1 MALSEQQYDRIMES
15 YYENQFNNRA
25 LEQDRKEEIYQKIPR
40 IEEIDNQI
48 ATSSIQA
55 ARAKLLNQD
64 ISIEKIKE
72 DNRTLIAEKNTLL
85 EKNGYPADY
94 LQPIYTCPK
103 CKDTGKINQEY
114 CSCFKQA
121 ALTYLY
127 KQSTIEDKLKSENFD
142 VFCLDYYTKET
153 STQHPTSA
161 YDNAAY
167 ILKQAKAFVD
177 GFDQNGG
184 NLLFYGGT
192 GLGKTFLSNCIA
204 KALLDTNHTVLYQ
217 SSVHLFE
224 DICADVLMK
233 KGNNPNSQELY
244 HYLFDCDLLII
255 DDLGTETKTSFI
267 TSEVYDILNTRMRE
281 NKSTLISTNL
291 SIKEISERYTDRVIS
306 RILSGY
312 AVYNFFGDDIR
323 LKIKKEEY

>member
-25 LEQDRKEEIYQKIPR
+25 LEQERKEEIYQKIPR

-72 DNRTLIAEKNTLL
+72 DNRKLIAEKNTLL

-167 ILKQAKAFVD
+167 ILKQRK
-177 GFDQNGG
+177 
-184 NLLFYGGT
+184 YGT
-192 GLGKTFLSNCIA
+192 AIR
-204 KALLDTNHTVLYQ
+204 
-217 SSVHLFE
+217 
-224 DICADVLMK
+224 
-233 KGNNPNSQELY
+233 
-244 HYLFDCDLLII
+244 
-255 DDLGTETKTSFI
+255 TSFRRPWQDLFPKRN
-267 TSEVYDILNTRMRE
+267 TSIFQTIRRSIYRQKSRNRAPFSALYRGPPEAILLYRALR
-281 NKSTLISTNL
+281 KQSRL
-291 SIKEISERYTDRVIS
+291 RYKIFFFRSS
-306 RILSGY
+306 RNRNRRSRRFSVCRR
-312 AVYNFFGDDIR
+312 A
-323 LKIKKEEY
+323 